1 MPKGYNGKIL
11 IVDLTSSS
19 IQVEEP
25 GEEFFRKYM
34 GGSALGAY
42 YCLRDIPVGADPLG
56 PDNVL
61 VLAPSVITGAP
72 VPCLSRF
79 TATAKSPLTGTIGDA
94 QGGGWWPPELKWAGY
109 DAVVIKGKAEKP
121 VYIWIDNGKVEIKD
135 ASDLWNTTTGE
146 AESLIREKHNDNRI
160 RFVGIGQG
168 GENLVKYA
176 CIINER
182 KHAAGRT
189 GMGAVMG
196 SKRLKCIASRG
207 EKNSLEY
214 HDTEKMK
221 ELTKLAPAM
230 IKQNAIMEGLRDLGT
245 NFGLSGQQESGG
257 LPTKNFSSGV
267 FDKYE
272 NLTAEK
278 MHETIFVKG
287 ESCYLCPVRC
297 KRVVEVKEPYDVDP
311 AYGGPEYETV
321 ASLGSY
327 LCIDDMEAIAK
338 ANELCNKYS
347 LDTISAGG
355 AIAFAMECFENG
367 LLSLSD
373 TDGME
378 LKFGN
383 NDILVPLIEKIAH
396 REGIGDLL
404 ADGPREAAKKIGKG
418 SEKYSM
424 DVKGNPLPAHMP
436 RLKRGLSLMYAVNP
450 FGADHVSSDQDPAY
464 APDTPELFK
473 KRSSTFGLLSP
484 MPATSLD
491 KDKTRM
497 MYYTQQYFSL
507 MDTLTVCAYGFGTL
521 FMYDMDHLV
530 ETVRAVTGWNVS
542 AWELMKV
549 GERRTNMLRAFNAR
563 EGFSAKDDTLPDRL
577 FEPLPDGP
585 SKGLKVDRKEWEQAK
600 RDYYAIAG
608 WDVETGNP
616 TSGKL
621 LELGLD
627 WIK

>member
-11 IVDLTSSS
+11 LVDLTTRTVE
-19 IQVEEP
+19 VEEP
-25 GEEFFRKYM
+25 SEDFYRKYM

-61 VLAPSVITGAP
+61 VFAPSVITGAP

-79 TATAKSPLTGTIGDA
+79 TATAKSPLTNAIGDA

-109 DAVVIKGKAEKP
+109 DAVVVKGKADKP
-121 VYIWIDNGKVEIKD
+121 VYIWIDNGKVEIRD
-135 ASDLWNTTTGE
+135 AAHLWGNSTGE
-146 AESLIREKHNDNRI
+146 AETLIRKEHNDDRI

-196 SKRLKCIASRG
+196 SKNLKAIASRG
-207 EKNSLEY
+207 NKKSLSY
-214 HDTEKMK
+214 HDPEKLK
-221 ELTKLAPAM
+221 EITKMAPEM
-230 IKQNAIMEGLRDLGT
+230 MKQNAIMESLRDLGT
-245 NFGLSGQQESGG
+245 NSGLVSQQESGG
-257 LPTKNFSSGV
+257 LPTRNFSSGV
-267 FDKYE
+267 FEGYE
-272 NLTAEK
+272 SITAER

-311 AYGGPEYETV
+311 SYGGPEYETI

-327 LCIDDMEAIAK
+327 LGIDDLEAISK

-355 AIAFAMECFENG
+355 SIAFAMECYENG
-367 LLSLSD
+367 LLTLEE

-378 LKFGN
+378 LRFGS
-383 NDILVPLIEKIAH
+383 DDLLVPLIEKIAF
-396 REGIGDLL
+396 REGIGNRL
-404 ADGPREAAKKIGKG
+404 ADGPKEFAKKIGKG
-418 SEKYSM
+418 AEKYSM

-436 RLKRGLSLMYAVNP
+436 RLKRGLALMYAVNP
-450 FGADHVSSDQDPAY
+450 FGADHVSSDQDPAFT
-464 APDTPELFK
+464 PETPELYKSRSK
-473 KRSSTFGLLSP
+473 KLGLPLP

-491 KDKTRM
+491 ADKTRM
-497 MYYTQQYFSL
+497 MFYSQQYFSL

-521 FMYDMDHLV
+521 FMYDMDQLV
-530 ETVRAVTGWNVS
+530 ETVKAITGWNVS
-542 AWELMKV
+542 SWELMKV

-563 EGFSAKDDTLPDRL
+563 EGFSAKEDTLPDRL
-577 FEPLPDGP
+577 FEPLPEGP
-585 SKGLKVDRKEWEQAK
+585 SKGLHVDRKEWEQSK
-600 RDYYAIAG
+600 RDYYAMAG
-608 WDVETGNP
+608 WDIESGNP
-616 TSGKL
+616 TPGKL
-621 LELGLD
+621 LELGLE